1 MRWLWLPLF
10 LGWTLSA
17 HAAEVAAVRL
27 GLVVPM
33 VSEAGPVAQ
42 SMRRAAEMAVD
53 DWTPKL
59 RRSVELRVKE
69 DQFDPKQAVLTAE
82 KLVQEGVW
90 GVVGHF
96 YSSSSVPASA
106 VYRQAGIPL
115 VTATSTHP
123 RLTSQGF
130 DNVFRVSGRDDQQA
144 ITAAEFVL
152 AQLKPRRVAVIH
164 DQTEY
169 GRALAETFTRA
180 LERRAPRRVDLTEIL
195 SQGDKDFSAQVARLK
210 AAAPDVV
217 YFGGIFR
224 EAGHLVR
231 QMRQGGMTA
240 VFVSCDAVLDPEFI
254 KLAGEDSV
262 TGIYLTFAPDPR
274 LLQSAASLIRRY
286 ELRYGGL
293 GPYVLYAYD
302 AVGVL
307 LQAIQVA
314 KPVDNSAQELQKVLR
329 AIRTRPY
336 AGALGTLRWDRNG
349 DLATPPYVIYVA
361 KRGGSVQ
368 GWFEQLVS
376 KPAAAGKTSQR
387 H

>member
-10 LGWTLSA
+10 LGWSISA
-17 HAAEVAAVRL
+17 HAAELAAVRL
-27 GLVVPM
+27 GLVVPTA
-33 VSEAGPVAQ
+33 SEAGPVAQ

-59 RRSVELRVKE
+59 RRAVELRVKE

-82 KLVQEGVW
+82 KLVQEAVW

-106 VYRQAGIPL
+106 VYHQAGIPL
-115 VTATSTHP
+115 VTPTSTHP

-169 GRALAETFTRA
+169 GRALAGTFTRV

-231 QMRQGGMTA
+231 QMRQGGVTA

-254 KLAGEDSV
+254 KLAGEDAA

-286 ELRYGGL
+286 ELRYGSL

-314 KPVDNSAQELQKVLR
+314 KPVDNSTRELKKVLR

-349 DLATPPYVIYVA
+349 DLATSPYMIYVA

-376 KPAAAGKTSQR
+376 RPFAAGKTTQR
-387 H
+387 P

>member
-1 MRWLWLPLF
+1 MRWLWFWLL

-17 HAAEVAAVRL
+17 HAAEPGAVRL
-27 GLVVPM
+27 GLVLPM
-33 VSEAGPVAQ
+33 ASDAGPVAQ
-42 SMRRAAEMAVD
+42 SMRRAADMAVG

-59 RRSVELRVKE
+59 GRAVELRVKE

-96 YSSSSVPASA
+96 YSSSSVPASV

-115 VTATSTHP
+115 VTPTSTHP

-130 DNVFRVSGRDDQQA
+130 DNVFRVSGRDDRQA

-152 AQLKPRRVAVIH
+152 AQLKSRRVAIIH

-169 GRALAETFTRA
+169 GLGLAESFAGA
-180 LERRAPRRVDLTEIL
+180 LERRAPRRVVLTETL
-195 SQGDKDFSAQVARLK
+195 SQGDKDFSTQVARLK
-210 AAAPDVV
+210 GAAPDVV

-224 EAGHLVR
+224 EAAYLVR
-231 QMRQGGMTA
+231 QMRQAGMKA
-240 VFVSCDAVLDPEFI
+240 VFVSGDAVLDPEFI
-254 KLAGEDSV
+254 KLAGEDAV

-274 LLQSAASLIRRY
+274 LLQSASPIIRRY
-286 ELRYGGL
+286 ELQYGSL

-376 KPAAAGKTSQR
+376 RPAAAGKTPQR
-387 H
+387 R

>member
-17 HAAEVAAVRL
+17 HATEPAAVRL
-27 GLVVPM
+27 GFLVPM

-59 RRSVELRVKE
+59 RRAIELHVKE

-106 VYRQAGIPL
+106 VYHQAGIPL
-115 VTATSTHP
+115 VTPTSTHP

-144 ITAAEFVL
+144 TTAAEFVI

-169 GRALAETFTRA
+169 GRGLAEAFARV
-180 LERRAPRRVDLTEIL
+180 LERRAPRRVVLTETL
-195 SQGDKDFSAQVARLK
+195 SQGDKDFSAQVVRLK
-210 AAAPDVV
+210 AVAADVV

-231 QMRQGGMTA
+231 QMRQAGMTT
-240 VFVSCDAVLDPEFI
+240 VFVSGDAVLDPEFI
-254 KLAGEDSV
+254 KLAGEDAA

-274 LLQSAASLIRRY
+274 LLPSAASLIRRY
-286 ELRYGGL
+286 ELRYGSL

-314 KPVDNSAQELQKVLR
+314 KPADNSIQELKKVLR
-329 AIRTRPY
+329 AIRARPY
-336 AGALGTLRWDRNG
+336 AGALGTLRWDKNG
-349 DLATPPYVIYVA
+349 DLATSPYAIYVA
-361 KRGGSVQ
+361 KRGGERA
-368 GWFEQLVS
+368 GLV
-376 KPAAAGKTSQR
+376 
-387 H
+387 

>member
-17 HAAEVAAVRL
+17 HAAEPAAVRL

-42 SMRRAAEMAVD
+42 SMRRAAEMAVG

-59 RRSVELRVKE
+59 QRAVDLRVKE

-82 KLVQEGVW
+82 KLVLDGVW

-106 VYRQAGIPL
+106 VYHRAGVPL
-115 VTATSTHP
+115 VTPTSTHP

-130 DNVFRVSGRDDQQA
+130 ENVFRISGRDDQQA
-144 ITAAEFVL
+144 AIAAEFVL
-152 AQLKPRRVAVIH
+152 EQLKPRRVAIIH

-169 GRALAETFTRA
+169 GLGLAESFAGVLR
-180 LERRAPRRVDLTEIL
+180 RRAPRRVVLTETL

-210 AAAPDVV
+210 GAVPDVV

-224 EAGHLVR
+224 EAGHPVR
-231 QMRQGGMTA
+231 QRRQAGMTA
-240 VFVSCDAVLDPEFI
+240 VFVSGDAVLDPEFI
-254 KLAGEDSV
+254 RLAGEDAI

-286 ELRYGGL
+286 ELRYGSL

-314 KPVDNSAQELQKVLR
+314 RPIDNSRPELQKVLR

-336 AGALGTLRWDRNG
+336 AGALGTLWWDRNG
-349 DLATPPYVIYVA
+349 DLMTPPYVIYVA

-368 GWFEQLVS
+368 GWFEQLAS
-376 KPAAAGKTSQR
+376 RRSPAGKTPQR
-387 H
+387 G

>member
-1 MRWLWLPLF
+1 MHWLWLPLL
-10 LGWTLSA
+10 LGWTLSV
-17 HAAEVAAVRL
+17 HAAEPAAVRL

-33 VSEAGPVAQ
+33 ASEAGPVAQ
-42 SMRRAAEMAVD
+42 SMRWAAEMAVD

-59 RRSVELRVKE
+59 RRAVELHVKE

-96 YSSSSVPASA
+96 YSSSSVPASV
-106 VYRQAGIPL
+106 VYHHAGIPL
-115 VTATSTHP
+115 VTPTSTHP

-152 AQLKPRRVAVIH
+152 ARLKPRRVAVIH

-169 GRALAETFTRA
+169 GRSLAETFARA
-180 LERRAPRRVDLTEIL
+180 LERRAPRRVVLTESL

-210 AAAPDVV
+210 AAAPDLV

-231 QMRQGGMTA
+231 QMRQVGMTA

-254 KLAGEDSV
+254 KLAGEDAV

-286 ELRYGGL
+286 ELRHGSL

-307 LQAIQVA
+307 LQAIQFA
-314 KPVDNSAQELQKVLR
+314 KPVDNSIQELKKVLH

-336 AGALGTLRWDRNG
+336 AGALGRLRWDRSG
-349 DLATPPYVIYVA
+349 DLATPPYVMYVA

-376 KPAAAGKTSQR
+376 NPAAVGKPAQR
-387 H
+387 R

>member
-10 LGWTLSA
+10 LGWSISA
-17 HAAEVAAVRL
+17 HAAELATMRL
-27 GLVVPM
+27 GLVVPTA
-33 VSEAGPVAQ
+33 SEAGPVAQ

-59 RRSVELRVKE
+59 RRAVELRVKE

-82 KLVQEGVW
+82 KLVQEAVW

-106 VYRQAGIPL
+106 VYHQAGIPL
-115 VTATSTHP
+115 VTPTSTHP

-169 GRALAETFTRA
+169 GRGLAETLTRA
-180 LERRAPRRVDLTEIL
+180 LERRAPRRVVLTEIV
-195 SQGDKDFSAQVARLK
+195 SQGDKDFSQQVARLK
-210 AAAPDVV
+210 AAAPDAV

-231 QMRQGGMTA
+231 QMRQGGVTA

-254 KLAGEDSV
+254 KLAGEDAA

-286 ELRYGGL
+286 ELRYGSL

-368 GWFEQLVS
+368 GWFEQLAS
-376 KPAAAGKTSQR
+376 RPAAAGKTPQR
-387 H
+387 R

>member
-17 HAAEVAAVRL
+17 HAAEPAAVRL

-42 SMRRAAEMAVD
+42 SMRRSAEMAVD

-59 RRSVELRVKE
+59 QRVVDLRVKE
-69 DQFDPKQAVLTAE
+69 DQFDPRQAVLTAE

-96 YSSSSVPASA
+96 YSSSSIPASA
-106 VYRQAGIPL
+106 VYHRAGVPL
-115 VTATSTHP
+115 VTPTSTHP

-130 DNVFRVSGRDDQQA
+130 ENVFRISGRDDQQA
-144 ITAAEFVL
+144 AIAAEFVL
-152 AQLKPRRVAVIH
+152 AQLKPRRVAIIH

-169 GRALAETFTRA
+169 GLGLAESFAGVLR
-180 LERRAPRRVDLTEIL
+180 RRAPRRVVLTETL

-210 AAAPDVV
+210 GAAPDAV

-231 QMRQGGMTA
+231 QMRQAGMKA
-240 VFVSCDAVLDPEFI
+240 AFVSGDAVLDPEFI
-254 KLAGEDSV
+254 KLAGEDAV

-274 LLQSAASLIRRY
+274 LLQSASPLIRRY
-286 ELRYGGL
+286 ELRYGSL

-314 KPVDNSAQELQKVLR
+314 KPADNSIQELQKVLR
-329 AIRTRPY
+329 AIRARPY

-361 KRGGSVQ
+361 KRRGSVQ

-376 KPAAAGKTSQR
+376 RSAAAGKTQQR
-387 H
+387 R

>member
-1 MRWLWLPLF
+1 MRWLWLPLL

-17 HAAEVAAVRL
+17 HAAAPAAVRL

-33 VSEAGPVAQ
+33 ASEAGPVAH

-53 DWTPKL
+53 DWSPKL
-59 RRSVELRVKE
+59 GRAVELCVKE
-69 DQFDPKQAVLTAE
+69 DQFDPKQAVVTAE
-82 KLVQEGVW
+82 KLVREGVW

-106 VYRQAGIPL
+106 VYHQSGIPL
-115 VTATSTHP
+115 VTPTSTHP

-169 GRALAETFTRA
+169 GLGLAGGFAAA
-180 LERRAPRRVDLTEIL
+180 LERRAPRRVILTETL
-195 SQGDKDFSAQVARLK
+195 SQGDKDFSAQVVQLK
-210 AAAPDVV
+210 RAAPDVV

-224 EAGHLVR
+224 EAGHLLR
-231 QMRQGGMTA
+231 QMRQAGMKA
-240 VFVSCDAVLDPEFI
+240 VFVSGDAVLDPEFI
-254 KLAGEDSV
+254 KLAGEDAV
-262 TGIYLTFAPDPR
+262 TGTYLTFAPDPR

-286 ELRYGGL
+286 ESRYGSL
-293 GPYVLYAYD
+293 GPYVLYTYD

-314 KPVDNSAQELQKVLR
+314 KTADNSMQELKKVLR
-329 AIRTRPY
+329 TIRDRPY
-336 AGALGTLRWDRNG
+336 AGSLGTLRWDRNG
-349 DLATPPYVIYVA
+349 DLATSPYVIYAA

-376 KPAAAGKTSQR
+376 RPAAAGKTHPR
-387 H
+387 P

>member
-59 RRSVELRVKE
+59 RRAVELRVKE

-82 KLVQEGVW
+82 KLVQEAVW

-144 ITAAEFVL
+144 IAAAEFVL

-180 LERRAPRRVDLTEIL
+180 LGRRGPRRVLLTEIV

-254 KLAGEDSV
+254 KLAGEDAV

-286 ELRYGGL
+286 ELQYGSL
-293 GPYVLYAYD
+293 GPYVLYVYD

-314 KPVDNSAQELQKVLR
+314 KPVDNSTQELQKVLR
-329 AIRTRPY
+329 AIRTRAY
-336 AGALGTLRWDRNG
+336 VGALGTLRWDRNG
-349 DLATPPYVIYVA
+349 DLATPPYVIYAA
-361 KRGGSVQ
+361 KRGGSVH

-376 KPAAAGKTSQR
+376 RPAASGKTPER
-387 H
+387 R